1 MIRDAQKEIW
11 IREAAARLCY
21 RGDRDTLENCRELL
35 NGKQM
40 KIIGVILAMIVVAF
54 AVNILMGGGEVTK
67 AHFDERIN
75 EINAR
80 IDSVRADVAKVWN
93 VSRETKANTDSIKAE
108 VRTLD
113 GKIDAL
119 QKDVKDIKQTTQTI
133 EFKLF

>member
-1 MIRDAQKEIW
+1 
-11 IREAAARLCY
+11 
-21 RGDRDTLENCRELL
+21 
-35 NGKQM
+35 M

-93 VSRETKANTDSIKAE
+93 VSRETKINTDSIKAE

-113 GKIDAL
+113 GKVDEIA
-119 QKDVKDIKQTTQTI
+119 KDVKEIKTTTKTI

>member
-1 MIRDAQKEIW
+1 
-11 IREAAARLCY
+11 
-21 RGDRDTLENCRELL
+21 
-35 NGKQM
+35 M

-93 VSRETKANTDSIKAE
+93 VSRETKVNTDSIKAE

-113 GKIDAL
+113 GKVDEIA
-119 QKDVKDIKQTTQTI
+119 KDVKEIKTTTKTI
-133 EFKLF
+133 EFRLF

>member
-1 MIRDAQKEIW
+1 
-11 IREAAARLCY
+11 
-21 RGDRDTLENCRELL
+21 
-35 NGKQM
+35 M

-93 VSRETKANTDSIKAE
+93 VSRETKVNTDSIKAE
-108 VRTLD
+108 VRTLA
-113 GKIDAL
+113 GKVDEIA
-119 QKDVKDIKQTTQTI
+119 KDVKDIKQTTQTI

>member
-1 MIRDAQKEIW
+1 
-11 IREAAARLCY
+11 
-21 RGDRDTLENCRELL
+21 
-35 NGKQM
+35 
-40 KIIGVILAMIVVAF
+40 MIVVAF
-54 AVNILMGGGEVTK
+54 AVNVLMGGGEVTK

-93 VSRETKANTDSIKAE
+93 VSRETKVNTDSIKAE

-113 GKIDAL
+113 GKVDEIA
-119 QKDVKDIKQTTQTI
+119 KDVKEIKTTTKTI

>member
-1 MIRDAQKEIW
+1 MQ
-11 IREAAARLCY
+11 
-21 RGDRDTLENCRELL
+21 
-35 NGKQM
+35 
-40 KIIGVILAMIVVAF
+40 IIGVILAMVVVAF

-93 VSRETKANTDSIKAE
+93 VARETKANTDSIKAE

-113 GKIDAL
+113 GKVDEIA
-119 QKDVKDIKQTTQTI
+119 KDVKDIKQTTQTI

>member
-1 MIRDAQKEIW
+1 
-11 IREAAARLCY
+11 
-21 RGDRDTLENCRELL
+21 
-35 NGKQM
+35 M

-93 VSRETKANTDSIKAE
+93 VSRETKVNTDSIKAE

-113 GKIDAL
+113 GKVDEIA
-119 QKDVKDIKQTTQTI
+119 KDVKEIKTTTQTI

>member
-1 MIRDAQKEIW
+1 
-11 IREAAARLCY
+11 
-21 RGDRDTLENCRELL
+21 
-35 NGKQM
+35 M
-40 KIIGVILAMIVVAF
+40 KAVGVILAMIVVAF

-93 VSRETKANTDSIKAE
+93 VSRETKVNTDSIKAE

-113 GKIDAL
+113 GKVDGIA
-119 QKDVKDIKQTTQTI
+119 KDIKDIKQTTQTI

>member
-1 MIRDAQKEIW
+1 
-11 IREAAARLCY
+11 
-21 RGDRDTLENCRELL
+21 
-35 NGKQM
+35 M

-80 IDSVRADVAKVWN
+80 IDSVRADVAKVWG
-93 VSRETKANTDSIKAE
+93 VARETKANTDSIKAE
-108 VRTLD
+108 VRTLN
-113 GKIDAL
+113 GKVDEIT
-119 QKDVKDIKQTTQTI
+119 KDVKDIKETSHKI

>member
-1 MIRDAQKEIW
+1 MII
-11 IREAAARLCY
+11 
-21 RGDRDTLENCRELL
+21 
-35 NGKQM
+35 
-40 KIIGVILAMIVVAF
+40 VAF

-93 VSRETKANTDSIKAE
+93 VTRETKVNTDSIKAE

-113 GKIDAL
+113 GKVDEIA
-119 QKDVKDIKQTTQTI
+119 KDVKDIKTTTKTI

>member
-1 MIRDAQKEIW
+1 
-11 IREAAARLCY
+11 
-21 RGDRDTLENCRELL
+21 
-35 NGKQM
+35 M

-93 VSRETKANTDSIKAE
+93 VSRETKVNTDSIKAE

-113 GKIDAL
+113 GKVNEIA
-119 QKDVKDIKQTTQTI
+119 KDVKDIKQSTQTI

>member
-1 MIRDAQKEIW
+1 
-11 IREAAARLCY
+11 
-21 RGDRDTLENCRELL
+21 
-35 NGKQM
+35 M

-93 VSRETKANTDSIKAE
+93 VSRETKVNTDSIKAE

-113 GKIDAL
+113 GKVDEIT
-119 QKDVKDIKQTTQTI
+119 KDVKDIKQTTQTI

>member
-1 MIRDAQKEIW
+1 
-11 IREAAARLCY
+11 
-21 RGDRDTLENCRELL
+21 
-35 NGKQM
+35 M

-54 AVNILMGGGEVTK
+54 AVNVLMDGGEVTK

-80 IDSVRADVAKVWN
+80 IDSVRADVAKVWG
-93 VSRETKANTDSIKAE
+93 VARETKANTDSIKAE

-113 GKIDAL
+113 GKVDAIA
-119 QKDVKDIKQTTQTI
+119 KDVKEIKQTTQTI

>member
-1 MIRDAQKEIW
+1 
-11 IREAAARLCY
+11 
-21 RGDRDTLENCRELL
+21 
-35 NGKQM
+35 
-40 KIIGVILAMIVVAF
+40 MIVVAF

-93 VSRETKANTDSIKAE
+93 VARETKKNTDSIKAE

-113 GKIDAL
+113 GKVDEIA
-119 QKDVKDIKQTTQTI
+119 KDVKDIKQTTQTI

>member
-1 MIRDAQKEIW
+1 
-11 IREAAARLCY
+11 
-21 RGDRDTLENCRELL
+21 
-35 NGKQM
+35 M
-40 KIIGVILAMIVVAF
+40 KAVGVILAMIIVAF

-75 EINAR
+75 EISAR

-93 VSRETKANTDSIKAE
+93 VARETKVNTDSIKSE

-113 GKIDAL
+113 GKVDAIA
-119 QKDVKDIKQTTQTI
+119 KDVKYIKQTTQTI

>member
-1 MIRDAQKEIW
+1 
-11 IREAAARLCY
+11 
-21 RGDRDTLENCRELL
+21 
-35 NGKQM
+35 M

-54 AVNILMGGGEVTK
+54 VVNILMSGGEVTK

-93 VSRETKANTDSIKAE
+93 VARETKENTDSIKAE
-108 VRTLD
+108 VRTLN
-113 GKIDAL
+113 GKVDEIA
-119 QKDVKDIKQTTQTI
+119 KDVKEIKTTTQTI

>member
-1 MIRDAQKEIW
+1 
-11 IREAAARLCY
+11 
-21 RGDRDTLENCRELL
+21 
-35 NGKQM
+35 M
-40 KIIGVILAMIVVAF
+40 KIIGVILAMIIVAF
-54 AVNILMGGGEVTK
+54 AVNVLMGGGEVTK

-93 VSRETKANTDSIKAE
+93 VSRETKVNTDSIKAE

-113 GKIDAL
+113 GKVDEIA
-119 QKDVKDIKQTTQTI
+119 KDVKDIKQTTQTI

>member
-1 MIRDAQKEIW
+1 
-11 IREAAARLCY
+11 
-21 RGDRDTLENCRELL
+21 
-35 NGKQM
+35 M

-93 VSRETKANTDSIKAE
+93 VSRETKDNTDSIKTE
-108 VRTLD
+108 VRTID
-113 GKIDAL
+113 GKIDAI
-119 QKDVKDIKQTTQTI
+119 QKDITDIKATTQTI
-133 EFKLF
+133 EFRLF